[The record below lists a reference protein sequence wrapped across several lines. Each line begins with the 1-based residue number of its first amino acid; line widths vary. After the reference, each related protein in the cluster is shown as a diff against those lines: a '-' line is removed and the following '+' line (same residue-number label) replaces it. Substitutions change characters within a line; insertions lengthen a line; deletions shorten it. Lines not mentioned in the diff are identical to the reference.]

1 MNIGWTA
8 FYIWKTRLIQRRK
21 DTDSSEEEARDSNS
35 TIPIFYAV
43 SFFFFL
49 ISIKLTFPCY
59 SKIQPYRP
67 PELKQKFSLLQLV
80 FIYPRQCFD
89 IQIRRKKALS
99 TLWVIFKVLGHALN
113 ILDSFMTTPVKL
125 DFVTPGLVYGRQDVN
140 WLFNMSAGTGQACMK
155 FK

>member
-1 MNIGWTA
+1 MENSPDT
-8 FYIWKTRLIQRRK
+8 KTKGHWFEWGR
-21 DTDSSEEEARDSNS
+21 S
-35 TIPIFYAV
+35 TWFKQYY
-43 SFFFFL
+43 SHLLCCFFLFFL

-59 SKIQPYRP
+59 SKIQPCRP

-80 FIYPRQCFD
+80 FIYPRQYFD

-113 ILDSFMTTPVKL
+113 ILDSFRTTPVKL

>member
-1 MNIGWTA
+1 M
-8 FYIWKTRLIQRRK
+8 IQ
-21 DTDSSEEEARDSNS
+21 TVLF
-35 TIPIFYAV
+35 P
-43 SFFFFL
+43 SFMLFLSFFFL

-67 PELKQKFSLLQLV
+67 SELKQKFSLLQLV

-140 WLFNMSAGTGQACMK
+140 
-155 FK
+155 